1 MADLLF
7 NTLHIKEYQRK
18 TSNPLLFKLGLMRNL
33 PLASVIGVKL
43 THLNEEECELTVPY
57 KFLNKNPFKTTY
69 WAVLGMAAEMTS
81 GLLLLMYT
89 YKLQPSVSTFVI
101 ACEAKFHKRAVGK
114 IHFSC
119 RQGRE
124 IAGKII
130 NTVQTFESEEIRC
143 LTNAYDEQGDLVA
156 EFIFTWGIKA
166 RKPKN

>member
-1 MADLLF
+1 MENTCF
-7 NTLHIKEYQRK
+7 NTANIQEYQKRI
-18 TSNPLLFKLGLMRNL
+18 SNPLLFKLGLMKNL
-33 PLASVIGVKL
+33 PLASIIGVKL
-43 THLNEEECELTVPY
+43 KHLNESECELTVPY

-89 YKLQPSVSTFVI
+89 NKLKPSVSTFVI

-114 IHFSC
+114 TCFRC
-119 RQGRE
+119 KQGEE
-124 IAGKII
+124 IAEKII
-130 NTVQTFESEEIRC
+130 KTVKTFEPEEIRC
-143 LTNAYDEQGDLVA
+143 LTNAYDEEGDLVA

>member
-1 MADLLF
+1 MADSF
-7 NTLHIKEYQRK
+7 FHPLHIKEYQRRV
-18 TSNPLLFKLGLMRNL
+18 SNPFLFKLSLMRNL
-33 PLASVIGVKL
+33 PLASIIGVKL
-43 THLNEEECELTVPY
+43 RQLNENECELTIPY

-69 WAVLGMAAEMTS
+69 WAALGMAAEMAN

-89 YKLQPSVSTFVI
+89 HKLKPSVSTFVT

-114 IHFSC
+114 TYFRC
-119 RQGRE
+119 MQGEE

-130 NTVQTFESEEIRC
+130 KTVQTFEPEEIRC
-143 LTNAYDEQGDLVA
+143 LTNAYDEQGNLVA